1 MNWKVSFYI
10 MYFSVWGGL
19 LCVLLAYA
27 ASMPVLYGLAGILIA
42 GGIAQSRKFYIC
54 PHCDEVLPSVSVP
67 KSLTVR
73 MVPYSLS
80 RLVPICCAVCP

>member
-1 MNWKVSFYI
+1 MNWKISFYI

-19 LCVLLAYA
+19 LCILLAYA

-54 PHCDEVLPSVSVP
+54 PHCDEVLPYGVTAP
-67 KSLTVR
+67 TR
-73 MVPYSLS
+73 CS
-80 RLVPICCAVCP
+80 RCRCKLN